1 MEEGQIDPGDLNNSA
16 DVSHLQEM
24 AAQSQSEAWFGPMGL
39 LTWRAD
45 AMFWPLRCKTS
56 FDFQP
61 VASQLATP
69 ALSVTCRNQRRYT
82 RVTQRLERV
91 CVRVCMYAD

>member
-24 AAQSQSEAWFGPMGL
+24 AAQSQSEVWFGPMGF
-39 LTWRAD
+39 LTWRVD

-56 FDFQP
+56 FDFRP

-69 ALSVTCRNQRRYT
+69 ALSVYLSQSTSIHAYDAAT
-82 RVTQRLERV
+82 RASVRARV
-91 CVRVCMYAD
+91 HVC